1 MIKGLTIYEVDSK
14 IEAFD
19 EWLDTQSEA
28 VQDKVRCHIEWL
40 VESIPHLGDKS
51 AKVLL
56 AGVYLRVRE
65 ITRLPAPKGAKPPIL
80 VIVED
85 V

>member
-1 MIKGLTIYEVDSK
+1 MIKGLNNQEVDSK

-19 EWLDTQSEA
+19 EWLEMQNQL

-40 VESIPHLGDKS
+40 VEAIPHLGDKS

-65 ITRLPAPKGAKPPIL
+65 VTRLPAPKGAKPPIL